1 MSGMIKKTL
10 CAASVGIGL
19 SLAYFASATAPDDGE
34 PPPPPPLNDCSPG
47 FWKNHPEI
55 WATLYCASQECVDD
69 VLEELTSQGPGS
81 DARRHDQA
89 DDLNEWADR
98 ELQYLVCPS

>member
-10 CAASVGIGL
+10 CLASVGVGL
-19 SLAYFASATAPDDGE
+19 SLAYFASATAPGDGEE
-34 PPPPPPLNDCSPG
+34 PPPTLNDCTPG

-55 WATLYCASQECVDD
+55 WATTYCGGQECVDD
-69 VLEELTSQGPGS
+69 VIEELTSRGQGS

-89 DDLNEWADR
+89 ADLNEWADR
-98 ELQYLVCPS
+98 VLGYLVCPS

>member
-10 CAASVGIGL
+10 CVAGVGIGL
-19 SLAYFASATAPDDGE
+19 SLTYFASATAPGDGE

-55 WATLYCASQECVDD
+55 WSTTYCGSAECVAD

-81 DARRHDQA
+81 DARRHNQA
-89 DDLNEWADR
+89 ADLNEWADTT
-98 ELQYLVCPS
+98 LQYLVCPS

>member
-34 PPPPPPLNDCSPG
+34 PPPPPALNDCSPG

-55 WATLYCASQECVDD
+55 WATLYCNSETCVAD
-69 VLEELTSQGPGS
+69 VLEELTSRGPGS